1 MLKCA
6 AQLMK
11 DLDDSRM
18 MAMPMS
24 PLFTSFFKIIFL
36 SATSA
41 VTSQLLGFNLRLW
54 KVGGAM

>member
-1 MLKCA
+1 
-6 AQLMK
+6 MK